1 MNSLQL
7 DEKAI
12 EILKNVFGFSNYR
25 YGQKEIVENILS
37 KKQTLAIMPT
47 GAGKSLCYQLP
58 AVISKKKT
66 IVIAPLIALI
76 EDQVSSLKE
85 CGVNVEQLHSN
96 QSRDELTSSWNNFKN
111 GKSNII
117 YISPERLMTDHMI
130 NNLKSFEIGLFVIDE
145 IHCVSKWG
153 QSFRPDYE
161 KLSKLKKIFPNSNIV
176 GFTATADK
184 TTRLDIINKIFD
196 NDPKVFI
203 KGFDRPNLSLSVYQK
218 TNWKLQ
224 IIDFLNSRKGQ
235 SGIIYCLSRKKT
247 EEVSSFLIEKG
258 FYASA
263 YHAGLDAKTR
273 AKHQDMFLMEDV
285 EVVVATIAFGMGIDK
300 PDVRFVIHHDIP
312 KSLESYYQET
322 GRGGRDGGE
331 GHCLAY
337 YSYKDV
343 EKLAKNIIFRVPL
356 ENKYEIISKATE
368 YSDLAKVC
376 KKTNEYLQK
385 KENTEK
391 TYTKCSKGSGARLL
405 VIELIKMELKE
416 WKNFK
421 RKILISVSWM

>member
-1 MNSLQL
+1 MEINL
-7 DEKAI
+7 DEINKDELKYTFTAKDLNSFAKYRPI
-12 EILKNVFGFSNYR
+12 SEQPSSIKDISFSVKDEDKLKLLETLMFNFNSEILKNVFGFSNYR

-263 YHAGLDAKTR
+263 YHAGLDASVRKNVQNINLIFFIYKMER
-273 AKHQDMFLMEDV
+273 AQLENTSNNSHKQV
-285 EVVVATIAFGMGIDK
+285 GEVV
-300 PDVRFVIHHDIP
+300 
-312 KSLESYYQET
+312 L
-322 GRGGRDGGE
+322 
-331 GHCLAY
+331 
-337 YSYKDV
+337 
-343 EKLAKNIIFRVPL
+343 N
-356 ENKYEIISKATE
+356 
-368 YSDLAKVC
+368 
-376 KKTNEYLQK
+376 
-385 KENTEK
+385 
-391 TYTKCSKGSGARLL
+391 RLL
-405 VIELIKMELKE
+405 RMLCFTQKDP
-416 WKNFK
+416 
-421 RKILISVSWM
+421 

>member
-12 EILKNVFGFSNYR
+12 EILKNVFGFSDYR
-25 YGQKEIVENILS
+25 YGQKEIIENILS

-96 QSRDELTSSWNNFKN
+96 QSREELTSSWNNFKN

-161 KLSKLKKIFPNSNIV
+161 KLSKLKKIFQI
-176 GFTATADK
+176 AT
-184 TTRLDIINKIFD
+184 
-196 NDPKVFI
+196 
-203 KGFDRPNLSLSVYQK
+203 
-218 TNWKLQ
+218 
-224 IIDFLNSRKGQ
+224 
-235 SGIIYCLSRKKT
+235 
-247 EEVSSFLIEKG
+247 
-258 FYASA
+258 
-263 YHAGLDAKTR
+263 
-273 AKHQDMFLMEDV
+273 
-285 EVVVATIAFGMGIDK
+285 
-300 PDVRFVIHHDIP
+300 
-312 KSLESYYQET
+312 
-322 GRGGRDGGE
+322 
-331 GHCLAY
+331 
-337 YSYKDV
+337 
-343 EKLAKNIIFRVPL
+343 
-356 ENKYEIISKATE
+356 
-368 YSDLAKVC
+368 
-376 KKTNEYLQK
+376 
-385 KENTEK
+385 
-391 TYTKCSKGSGARLL
+391 LL
-405 VIELIKMELKE
+405 VLLQQLIKQQD
-416 WKNFK
+416 
-421 RKILISVSWM
+421 